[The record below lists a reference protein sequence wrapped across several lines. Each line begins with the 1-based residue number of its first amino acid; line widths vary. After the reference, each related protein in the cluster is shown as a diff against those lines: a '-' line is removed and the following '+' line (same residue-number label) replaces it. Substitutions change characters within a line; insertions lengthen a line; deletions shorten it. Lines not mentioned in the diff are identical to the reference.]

1 MAGREVGLDASGAG
15 GRQENTAARMWKDV
29 VCCKGRRWT
38 GLLQRSVDL
47 CWTILDYVVC
57 CSAKR
62 CTDQGWMLKCY
73 ALQYRMLIHV
83 EFCSMECRI
92 CCGIRCRH
100 ILVMLDVGKYCIL
113 HHQIKKIY
121 DLMLLYRT
129 LQRRTIKHFRYNL
142 NHIKTNVCFGIK

>member
-1 MAGREVGLDASGAG
+1 MKLGWTR
-15 GRQENTAARMWKDV
+15 AARAADRKTLRPECGKMLSVAKAAA
-29 VCCKGRRWT
+29 
-38 GLLQRSVDL
+38 GLLFVAKASVDL

-73 ALQYRMLIHV
+73 ALRYRMLIHV

-121 DLMLLYRT
+121 VLMLLYRT
-129 LQRRTIKHFRYNL
+129 LQRRTIKHFCYNL
-142 NHIKTNVCFGIK
+142 NHMKTNVRFGIK